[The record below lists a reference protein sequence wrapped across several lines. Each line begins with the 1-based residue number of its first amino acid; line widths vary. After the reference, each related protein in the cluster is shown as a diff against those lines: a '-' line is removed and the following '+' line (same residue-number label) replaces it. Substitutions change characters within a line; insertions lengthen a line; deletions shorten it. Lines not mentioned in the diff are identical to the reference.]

1 MWLKK
6 AFTTEHTE
14 QRHRYTQNNDFLDSL
29 MYEVENQQ
37 TDGKYY
43 ASFSS
48 QLYNAQ
54 DNKLK
59 FVGRVEDDLAVG
71 FVPDDGLM

>member
-1 MWLKK
+1 MRLKINK
-6 AFTTEHTE
+6 PMGRT
-14 QRHRYTQNNDFLDSL
+14 
-29 MYEVENQQ
+29 
-37 TDGKYY
+37 Y